1 MFMSTLSLK
10 KWFKSAIILY
20 IVVKQVAIILQ
31 ICEAYCISKSCR
43 LRFFL
48 SAGWCMCG
56 SWPLEGWGSFGGFVA
71 RQNPGQMLRRM
82 YSDRSVG
89 WCCFRLFDFRCIR
102 FGLFWTRFVRFSKFD
117 RFLCSSRLCVSLSSS
132 HPRPYLCSS
141 S

>member
-1 MFMSTLSLK
+1 
-10 KWFKSAIILY
+10 
-20 IVVKQVAIILQ
+20 
-31 ICEAYCISKSCR
+31 
-43 LRFFL
+43 
-48 SAGWCMCG
+48 MCG

-117 RFLCSSRLCVSLSSS
+117 RFLCSFRLCVSLSSS

-141 S
+141 SSSFWPSSSSQSLVDVVAKTDRQTDRPTDRHTERQRDRETERQTDRPTD